1 MSKIPVNPNAIRA
14 LKDLKEEIANELGI
28 SQKLVNNKG
37 SLNVGKN
44 VYLGGQLGG
53 NMTKKLIE
61 LAEKQMLD

>member
-1 MSKIPVNPNAIRA
+1 MSRIPVNPNAIRA
-14 LKDLKEEIANELGI
+14 LKDLKEEIASELGI
-28 SQKLVNNKG
+28 TQELANNKG